1 MSDIEPASTLRIT
14 VTRSGGVAGLS
25 PRWTVEAQEEPDV
38 AEWLA
43 LVDSCP
49 WDDEDADDDA
59 GADRFVYTIRVLVH
73 PSETSSDEPPVHEGR
88 QTATAEERG
97 ARIPEK
103 KLDGPWRELVDRVKD
118 TSKR

>member
-1 MSDIEPASTLRIT
+1 MSDNEAVNTLRIT

-25 PRWTVEAQEEPDV
+25 PRWTVEAEEEPDV

-49 WDDEDADDDA
+49 WEEDDDSEESA
-59 GADRFVYTIRVLVH
+59 ADRFVYTIRVLVQ
-73 PSETSSDEPPVHEGR
+73 PPGAHGGERDVDDAG
-88 QTATAEERG
+88 QPAPEERG

>member
-25 PRWTVEAQEEPDV
+25 PRWTVEAEAEPDV

-49 WDDEDADDDA
+49 WDDEGADAETA
-59 GADRFVYTIRVLVH
+59 ADRFVYTIRVLMQ
-73 PSETSSDEPPVHEGR
+73 PAEAGADQPRADE
-88 QTATAEERG
+88 ATPIAPEERG

>member
-1 MSDIEPASTLRIT
+1 MSDTEPASTLRIT

-25 PRWTVEAQEEPDV
+25 PRWTVEAEEEPDV

-49 WDDEDADDDA
+49 WEDDAAADDEA
-59 GADRFVYTIRVLVH
+59 ADRFVYTIRVLVQ
-73 PSETSSDEPPVHEGR
+73 PPGPPGDQPPATEGR
-88 QTATAEERG
+88 PIVEAEERG

-103 KLDGPWRELVDRVKD
+103 KLDGPWRTLVDRVKD
-118 TSKR
+118 TSQR

>member
-14 VTRSGGVAGLS
+14 VTRSGGIAGLS
-25 PRWTVEAQEEPDV
+25 PRWTVEAEAEPDG

-49 WDDEDADDDA
+49 WDDEGADVDT
-59 GADRFVYTIRVLVH
+59 GADRFVYTIRVLMQ
-73 PSETSSDEPPVHEGR
+73 PPEADKAESPVD
-88 QTATAEERG
+88 QTTPTVPEERG

-118 TSKR
+118 TAQR

>member
-25 PRWTVEAQEEPDV
+25 PRWTVEAEAEPDV

-49 WDDEDADDDA
+49 WDDEKADEDG
-59 GADRFVYTIRVLVH
+59 GADRFVYTIRVLMQ
-73 PSETSSDEPPVHEGR
+73 PSDTGGDELPVGEGR
-88 QTATAEERG
+88 RVSAAEERG

>member
-1 MSDIEPASTLRIT
+1 MSDIEAAGTLRIT

-25 PRWTVEAQEEPDV
+25 PRWTVEAEAEPDV

-49 WDDEDADDDA
+49 WDDDDADVDS
-59 GADRFVYTIRVLVH
+59 GADRFVYTIRVLMR
-73 PSETSSDEPPVHEGR
+73 PPEAGPDGPPVD
-88 QTATAEERG
+88 QTTPTVPDERD

-118 TSKR
+118 TSQR

>member
-25 PRWTVEAQEEPDV
+25 PRWTVEAEAEPDV

-49 WDDEDADDDA
+49 WDDEDAGLET
-59 GADRFVYTIRVLVH
+59 GADRFVYTIRVLMQPAEVGKD
-73 PSETSSDEPPVHEGR
+73 ESSVDQANPTVP
-88 QTATAEERG
+88 EERG

-118 TSKR
+118 TSQR

>member
-1 MSDIEPASTLRIT
+1 MSDIEAASTLRIT

-25 PRWTVEAQEEPDV
+25 PRWTVEAEQEPDV

-49 WDDEDADDDA
+49 WEEEDTDDDH
-59 GADRFVYTIRVLVH
+59 GADRFVYTIRVLMQ
-73 PSETSSDEPPVHEGR
+73 PTETGGDEHQDDDRRRVV
-88 QTATAEERG
+88 AAEERG

-103 KLDGPWRELVDRVKD
+103 RLDGPWRELVDRVKD
-118 TSKR
+118 TSRR